1 MSLVDKIV
9 KVNELLNEIDDY
21 GNSLETKLSI
31 VNGKIQDL
39 LHYIENNRIN
49 ILWCY
54 SVLKQIKNLREERR
68 KIKNDIELFAKYND
82 NRSKLLARNGR
93 KYLEGEM
100 IKKEK
105 SLQTEYKNRQYS
117 DEDIQEILKGGKNE

>member
-1 MSLVDKIV
+1 MILVDEIAKATKI
-9 KVNELLNEIDDY
+9 LNEIDDY
-21 GNSLETKLSI
+21 GNSLENKLEI

-39 LHYIENNRIN
+39 LHYIENNKIN

-54 SVLKQIKNLREERR
+54 SVIRQIKSLREERR

-82 NRSKLLARNGR
+82 NRAKLLARNGR

-105 SLQTEYKNRQYS
+105 SLQTEYKNRQYT
-117 DEDIQEILKGGKNE
+117 DNEIQSILEGGKK

>member
-1 MSLVDKIV
+1 MILVDEIAKATKI
-9 KVNELLNEIDDY
+9 LNEIDDY
-21 GNSLETKLSI
+21 GNSLENKLEI

-39 LHYIENNRIN
+39 LHYIENNKIN

-54 SVLKQIKNLREERR
+54 SVIRQIKSLREERR

-82 NRSKLLARNGR
+82 NRAKLLAKNGR

-105 SLQTEYKNRQYS
+105 SLQTEYKNRQYT
-117 DEDIQEILKGGKNE
+117 DNEIQSILEGGKK

>member
-1 MSLVDKIV
+1 MSLVDKVV

-21 GNSLETKLSI
+21 GNSLEVKLSV

-39 LHYIENNRIN
+39 LHYIENNKIN
-49 ILWCY
+49 VLWCY
-54 SVLKQIKNLREERR
+54 SVIRQIKNLREERR

-82 NRSKLLARNGR
+82 NRAKLLAKNGR

-105 SLQTEYKNRQYS
+105 SLQTDYKNRQYS